1 MSEYS
6 VQPLEGSVEL
16 QLDPA
21 RGGCD
26 ILSVVVCPP
35 SLDETDA
42 DDTHLAEFID
52 RLKSVVDR
60 LSQERGKLLVV
71 EDLQAVVRQDL
82 ADSGRVEVVAVVEV
96 STLDEDAAA
105 THALSKDFTSE
116 VTQVHS
122 LPNVTPSV
130 FYSGVSVDVGQCTQ
144 AEAINS

>member
-21 RGGCD
+21 RGGCN
-26 ILSVVVCPP
+26 ILSVVVSPP
-35 SLDETDA
+35 PLDKTDA
-42 DDTHLAEFID
+42 DNTHLAKFID
-52 RLKSVVDR
+52 CLKSMVDR

-130 FYSGVSVDVGQCTQ
+130 FYGGVSVNVGQCTQ